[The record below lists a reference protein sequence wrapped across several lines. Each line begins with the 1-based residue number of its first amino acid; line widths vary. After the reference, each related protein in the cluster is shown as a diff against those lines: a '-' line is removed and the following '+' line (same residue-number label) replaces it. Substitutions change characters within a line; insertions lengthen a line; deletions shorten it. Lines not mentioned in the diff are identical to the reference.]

1 MGATYLIGRRD
12 KLMSVSMVTRWWE
25 ERSALQRFDL
35 YTRGTLYSMLAAEPL
50 VALFIASSS
59 EDLASPAAVAAFAV
73 VVAGHAAIGAVVL
86 RAGMEWYLGR
96 GPWPYRWTVALL
108 LVTACAVAA
117 AVVAF
122 GWDGPPEPGVIT
134 GGVTA
139 QLAILMVL
147 GFTVGALAPRLD
159 SRRLVVLAV
168 GIAAGL
174 AAAGFL
180 SGWPRPSAIAAG
192 ISALFAYLG
201 GWSAFRASVWMLGVV
216 FELDRSRQVQ
226 ADLAVAEERLRF
238 ARDLHDIL
246 GRNLSV
252 IAVKSELAAA
262 LARRGRDEA
271 GEEMM
276 AVRDIAQESLREVRD
291 VVRGYREVDLTTEL
305 AGARSVLRSAGV
317 ATRVVGEVSPL
328 SAEVQAVLGW
338 VAREGTTNV
347 LRHSSASTCVITVG
361 RSDGSVTLTME
372 NDGVRAAS
380 DGRGSGP
387 GSGLSGLAERLGDLG
402 GSLSADRLDGDRF
415 LLSARVPSGVM
426 P

>member
-1 MGATYLIGRRD
+1 
-12 KLMSVSMVTRWWE
+12 MSVSMVTRWWE

-35 YTRGTLYSMLAAEPL
+35 YTRGTLYSMVAAEPL
-50 VALFIASSS
+50 VALLIASAG
-59 EDLASPAAVAAFAV
+59 EDGPSAPAVLTFVGVTAVHACVAF
-73 VVAGHAAIGAVVL
+73 VAL
-86 RAGMEWYLGR
+86 RAGLEWYLGR
-96 GPWPYRWTVALL
+96 RPWPYKWTAGLLSATVA
-108 LVTACAVAA
+108 AVATTVA
-117 AVVAF
+117 AF
-122 GWDGPPEPGVIT
+122 GLAAPPEPGVIT
-134 GGVTA
+134 GGVVTA
-139 QLAILMVL
+139 WAVFLIV
-147 GFTVGALAPRLD
+147 GITVGALTPRLT
-159 SRRLVVLAV
+159 SRHLLLVAVLAGGGVV
-168 GIAAGL
+168 GSGL
-174 AAAGFL
+174 A
-180 SGWPRPSAIAAG
+180 SGWPAPTAVGVGFSG
-192 ISALFAYLG
+192 VFAYLG

-271 GEEMM
+271 ADEMM

-328 SAEVQAVLGW
+328 PADVQAVLGW

-347 LRHSSASTCVITVG
+347 LRHSSASSCVITLA
-361 RSDGSVTLTME
+361 RQDGCVTLTME
-372 NDGVRAAS
+372 NDGVRAPSGGA
-380 DGRGSGP
+380 GSGP
-387 GSGLSGLAERLGDLG
+387 GTGLSGLAERLRELG
-402 GSLSADRLDGDRF
+402 GSLSADRLDGGRF
-415 LLSARVPSGVM
+415 RLAARVPSGVVDS
-426 P
+426 

>member
-1 MGATYLIGRRD
+1 
-12 KLMSVSMVTRWWE
+12 MSVSMVTRWWD

-35 YTRGTLYSMLAAEPL
+35 YTRGTLYSMLAAEPI
-50 VALFIASSS
+50 VALLIASAGTSGPS
-59 EDLASPAAVAAFAV
+59 APAVLTFVAATAV
-73 VVAGHAAIGAVVL
+73 HAGVAYLVL
-86 RAGMEWYLGR
+86 RSGLEWYLGR
-96 GPWPYRWTVALL
+96 GPWPRRLTAVLLVATVAT
-108 LVTACAVAA
+108 VVVAVA
-117 AVVAF
+117 VF
-122 GWDGPPEPGVIT
+122 GWDAPAEPGTIT
-134 GGVTA
+134 GGVVTGYA
-139 QLAILMVL
+139 VL
-147 GFTVGALAPRLD
+147 LIVGVAVGAVTPWLTTARLLPVA
-159 SRRLVVLAV
+159 LVVGPSV
-168 GIAAGL
+168 GAAGL
-174 AAAGFL
+174 A
-180 SGWPRPSAIAAG
+180 SGWPTQTAIGVG
-192 ISALFAYLG
+192 ISGVFAYLG
-201 GWSAFRASVWMLGVV
+201 GLSAFRASVWMLGIMW
-216 FELDRSRQVQ
+216 ELDRSRQVQ

-262 LARRGRDEA
+262 LARRGRDDA

-317 ATRVVGEVSPL
+317 ATRVIGEVDALPPD
-328 SAEVQAVLGW
+328 VQAVLGW

-347 LRHSSASTCVITVG
+347 LRHSSASSCVITVA

-372 NDGVRAAS
+372 NDGAPAPA
-380 DGRGSGP
+380 GPGGPGGP
-387 GSGLSGLAERLGDLG
+387 GSGLSGLAERLGELG

-415 LLSARVPSGVM
+415 RLSARVPTGVA